1 MIFDFDPMQLIG
13 FDTEMNELVFSIL
26 IHKSKPFSFR

>member
-1 MIFDFDPMQLIG
+1 MQLIG

-26 IHKSKPFSFR
+26 IHKRNTFSF

>member
-1 MIFDFDPMQLIG
+1 MQLIG

-26 IHKSKPFSFR
+26 IHKSNPFSFR